1 VGHHCFDD
9 AGPAFVRIAA
19 LCRVRAA
26 HPVLRDG
33 RQYQR
38 QLRLPHTGFDF
49 QPGGELIAWSRILD
63 AHEALIVTN
72 PNGSASRGGD
82 VVVAAELSNRGD
94 QLVVLVNTAEVA
106 AEAAGGPGSYRG
118 THPAGSR
125 VTVRGRNHPAEP
137 AFVEIRGVAP
147 AEVIVLIKAV

>member
-9 AGPAFVRIAA
+9 ASPAFIRIAA

-38 QLRLPHTGFDF
+38 QMRLPHTGFEL
-49 QPGGELIAWSRILD
+49 QPGGELVAWSRILD

-72 PNGSASRGGD
+72 PNGGASRGGD
-82 VVVAAELSNRGD
+82 VIVAAELSNRGD
-94 QLVVLVNTAEVA
+94 EFVVLVNTAEVA
-106 AEAAGGPGSYRG
+106 AVAAGGPGSYHG
-118 THPAGSR
+118 THPAGSK
-125 VTVRGRNHPAEP
+125 VVVRGRNQPAEP
-137 AFVEIRGVAP
+137 AFVEIREVAP
-147 AEVIVLIKAV
+147 AEVIVLVKAS

>member
-1 VGHHCFDD
+1 
-9 AGPAFVRIAA
+9 VRIAA

-38 QLRLPHTGFDF
+38 QLRLPHTAFDF

-82 VVVAAELSNRGD
+82 VVVAAELSHRGD
-94 QLVVLVNTAEVA
+94 ELVVLVNTAEVA
-106 AEAAGGPGSYRG
+106 AVAAGGPGSYHG

-137 AFVEIRGVAP
+137 AFVEIRDVAP
-147 AEVIVLIKAV
+147 AEVVVLVKAS